1 LSTEWK
7 LTDGGRIWF
16 AMINGNEYEVYE
28 TEPGMQRVRRDGQLI
43 AETFTTEEGKRWAE
57 SYDKWLTQVAPS
69 LPRRP
74 EEFGEPELIGDIL
87 RRMDFTEQ
95 RFPRYPEEF
104 V

>member
-1 LSTEWK
+1 MSTQWK
-7 LTDGGRIWF
+7 RMNQIWL
-16 AMINGNEYEVYE
+16 ADINGHEYEVYE

-74 EEFGEPELIGDIL
+74 EEFGEPEHIGDIL
-87 RRMDFTEQ
+87 RRMDFTDI